1 VASTTIIFDCPV
13 PPWTVVAGGVVAL
26 GAAILFLR
34 RDAAHIA
41 RLPRAL
47 ILAIMAVAAVMLVGL
62 ALSPTLVRSWPDPEK
77 PRCAILVDASRSML
91 LADAYSGATA
101 DWLAK
106 RIPPA
111 AVLADGPT
119 PPKQPRLRRLDK
131 VTREAVARALL
142 AGGADDWLA
151 AIESEFD
158 VSAWRFSGPGLL
170 GVAALALRPTQGD
183 PEHGRGVGPEAP
195 EFAVDPEGYST
206 ALGDALEAVAAGTG
220 AARPRAVVLIT
231 DGAWNAGRDPSEV
244 ARRLGQLGTAVF
256 AVGLGDPDPP
266 RDAAVVDLKGPKSAL
281 LGDEVLLAA
290 RVATTGMGSVR
301 LPVELVSDGRVI
313 ESKSVATLPSGQP
326 VNVNFT
332 FVPDTPG
339 RRRFEVR
346 IPKQE
351 GERSTENNRAGLS
364 LDVVERKINILLADG
379 EPRWEFRFIRN
390 VLERDPAVKVSI
402 FLARQGVGPT
412 AGGAYVAELPKEKK
426 DLAAYDLVILGDV
439 PRDKLPD
446 EFLTEVADLVRR
458 RGGALIVVAGR
469 REQYR
474 QLAGTPLAQILPVS
488 LDIAPGKEARTAEPF
503 SPELTQEG
511 LGHLV
516 TRLADGA
523 EENEAAWLHLPRLTW
538 SASVAGLAPGAS
550 ALLVHPYR
558 IAGAS
563 KMPLVA
569 VHRVGDGKVMFC
581 GIDETWRWRKSVG
594 DTWHYRFWAQAVRW
608 LVKKQFAEGD
618 PRGRLSIDRTECD
631 VGETVEVEA
640 YCLGPDGF
648 PLQGASVWLK
658 VTDGEGRSQRLA
670 MQPAPGG
677 WGIYRTAFTPSA
689 PASYKMQPIVSA
701 YGQEPLASSVA
712 LQVARVDLEKEF
724 LAENVAALGSI
735 AAAGHTARMGG
746 GKVLK
751 PDEVGQLPGLL
762 AARKEPR
769 MLTVEYSPCRHWAYY
784 SLLAVALGTAW
795 LIRKRS
801 GLA

>member
-1 VASTTIIFDCPV
+1 MASTTIIFDCPV
-13 PPWTVVAGGVVAL
+13 PPWTVVAGGVVVL

-34 RDAAHIA
+34 RDAAHLSRPWRIG
-41 RLPRAL
+41 
-47 ILAIMAVAAVMLVGL
+47 ILALMIVAAVMLIGL

-77 PRCAILVDASRSML
+77 PRCAVLVDASRSML
-91 LADAYSGATA
+91 LADAYSGETGA
-101 DWLAK
+101 WLAK
-106 RIPPA
+106 RLPPA
-111 AVLADGPT
+111 ATSADG
-119 PPKQPRLRRLDK
+119 K
-131 VTREAVARALL
+131 VTREAIARLLL

-151 AIESEFD
+151 AVASEFD
-158 VSAWRFSGPGLL
+158 ISAWRFSGPGLL
-170 GVAALALRPTQGD
+170 GGAAL
-183 PEHGRGVGPEAP
+183 GPDAP
-195 EFAVDPEGYST
+195 EFAVDAEGYST
-206 ALGDALEAVAAGTG
+206 ALGDALEAVAAGAG
-220 AARPRAVVLIT
+220 AARPRAVVLIS

-256 AVGLGDPDPP
+256 VVGLGDPDPP
-266 RDAAVVDLKGPKSAL
+266 RDAAVVDFKGPKSAL

-301 LPVELVSDGRVI
+301 LPVELTCDGRVI
-313 ESKSVATLPSGQP
+313 ESKSIATLPSGQP
-326 VNVNFT
+326 VNVHFT

-351 GERSTENNRAGLS
+351 GERTADNNRAGLS
-364 LDVVERKINILLADG
+364 LEVVERKVNVLLADG

-390 VLERDPAVKVSI
+390 VLERDPAVKVSV
-402 FLARQGVGPT
+402 FLARPGVGPIT
-412 AGGAYVAELPKEKK
+412 GGAYVAELPKEKK

-458 RGGALIVVAGR
+458 RAGALVVVAGR

-474 QLAGTPLAQILPVS
+474 QLAGTPLAQVLPVV
-488 LDIAPGKEARTAEPF
+488 LDSAAGADVKTAEPF

-516 TRLADGA
+516 THLADGA
-523 EENEAAWLHLPRLTW
+523 EENEAAWSHLPRMTW
-538 SASVAGLAPGAS
+538 SAGVAGLAPGAS

-558 IAGAS
+558 IAGSS

-569 VHRVGDGKVMFC
+569 VHRVGEGKVMFC
-581 GIDETWRWRKSVG
+581 GIDETWRWRRSVG

-618 PRGRLSIDRTECD
+618 PRARLSVDRTECD

-658 VTDGEGRSQRLA
+658 VTDAEGRSERLA

-677 WGIYRTAFTPSA
+677 WGIYRAAFTPLA
-689 PASYKMQPIVSA
+689 PASYQMQPIVSA
-701 YGQEPLASSVA
+701 YGDEPLASSVA
-712 LQVARVDLEKEF
+712 LQVARVDLEKGF
-724 LAENVAALGSI
+724 LAENATALWTI
-735 AAAGHTARMGG
+735 AAAGG

-751 PDEVGQLPGLL
+751 ANEASQLPALL

-784 SLLAVALGTAW
+784 SLLALALGAAW

>member
-1 VASTTIIFDCPV
+1 MASTTIIFDCPV
-13 PPWTVVAGGVVAL
+13 PPWTVVAGGVAAL

-34 RDAAHIA
+34 RDTAHLSRPWRIG
-41 RLPRAL
+41 
-47 ILAIMAVAAVMLVGL
+47 ILALMIVAAVMLIGL

-77 PRCAILVDASRSML
+77 PRCAVLVDASRSML
-91 LADAYSGATA
+91 LADSYSGATA
-101 DWLAK
+101 EWLAK
-106 RIPPA
+106 RLPPSA
-111 AVLADGPT
+111 ASADG
-119 PPKQPRLRRLDK
+119 K
-131 VTREAVARALL
+131 VPREAVARLL
-142 AGGADDWLA
+142 LGAGADDWLA
-151 AIESEFD
+151 AIATEFD
-158 VSAWRFSGPGLL
+158 VSAWRFSTGLGGAAMGP
-170 GVAALALRPTQGD
+170 D
-183 PEHGRGVGPEAP
+183 AP
-195 EFAVDPEGYST
+195 EFAVDAEGYST
-206 ALGDALEAVAAGTG
+206 ALGDALEAVAAATG
-220 AARPRAVVLIT
+220 ASRPRAVVLIS

-266 RDAAVVDLKGPKSAL
+266 RDAAVVDFKGPKSAL

-326 VNVNFT
+326 VNVHFT

-339 RRRFEVR
+339 RRQFEVR

-351 GERSTENNRAGLS
+351 GERSTDNNRAGLT
-364 LDVVERKINILLADG
+364 LEVVERKVSVLLADG

-390 VLERDPAVKVSI
+390 VLERDPAVKVSL
-402 FLARQGVGPT
+402 FLARPGIGPIT
-412 AGGAYVAELPKEKK
+412 GGAYVAELPKEKK

-446 EFLTEVADLVRR
+446 EFMTEVADLVRR
-458 RGGALIVVAGR
+458 RAGALVVVAGR

-474 QLAGTPLAQILPVS
+474 QLAGTPLAPILPVA
-488 LDIAPGKEARTAEPF
+488 LDSAAGADVKTAEPF

-516 TRLADGA
+516 THLADGA
-523 EENEAAWLHLPRLTW
+523 EENEAAWSHLPRMTW
-538 SASVAGLAPGAS
+538 SAGVAGLAPGAS

-558 IAGAS
+558 IAGSS

-569 VHRVGDGKVMFC
+569 VHRVGEGKVMFC
-581 GIDETWRWRKSVG
+581 GIDETWRWRRSVG

-618 PRGRLSIDRTECD
+618 PRARLSVDRTECD

-658 VTDGEGRSQRLA
+658 VTDGEGRSERLA

-677 WGIYRTAFTPSA
+677 WGIYRAAFTPLA
-689 PASYKMQPIVSA
+689 PAAYKMQPIVST
-701 YGQEPLASSVA
+701 YGDEPLASSVA
-712 LQVARVDLEKEF
+712 LQVARVDLEKGF
-724 LAENVAALGSI
+724 LAENATALRTI
-735 AAAGHTARMGG
+735 AAAGG

-751 PDEVGQLPGLL
+751 PDEAGQLPALL

-769 MLTVEYSPCRHWAYY
+769 ILTVEYPPCRHWAYY
-784 SLLAVALGTAW
+784 SLLAVALGAAW

>member
-1 VASTTIIFDCPV
+1 MASTTILFDCPV
-13 PPWTVVAGGVVAL
+13 PPWTVAAGGVAALVA
-26 GAAILFLR
+26 GVWFLR

-41 RLPRAL
+41 RLWRTG
-47 ILAIMAVAAVMLVGL
+47 ILALMIVAAVMLVGL

-77 PRCAILVDASRSML
+77 PRCAVLLDASRSML

-106 RIPPA
+106 RIPPS
-111 AVLADGPT
+111 AVSADG
-119 PPKQPRLRRLDK
+119 K
-131 VTREAVARALL
+131 VTREAIARLL
-142 AGGADDWLA
+142 LSDGPDDWLA
-151 AIESEFD
+151 AVGSEFD
-158 VSAWRFSGPGLL
+158 VSAWRFSGPGPLS
-170 GVAALALRPTQGD
+170 GAAI
-183 PEHGRGVGPEAP
+183 GPDAP
-195 EFAVDPEGYST
+195 EFAVDAEGYST
-206 ALGDALEAVAAGTG
+206 AVGDALEAVALRPAQGDPEPGRGVAAGAG
-220 AARPRAVVLIT
+220 ASRPRAVILIS

-256 AVGLGDPDPP
+256 VVGLGDPDPP

-290 RVATTGMGSVR
+290 RVATSGMGSVR
-301 LPVELVSDGRVI
+301 LPVELTCDGRVI

-326 VNVNFT
+326 VNVHFT
-332 FVPDTPG
+332 FVPEAPG

-351 GERSTENNRAGLS
+351 GERSPDNNRAGLA
-364 LDVVERKINILLADG
+364 LEVVERKVNVLLADG

-390 VLERDPAVKVSI
+390 VLERDPAVKVSV
-402 FLARQGVGPT
+402 FLARPGVGPT
-412 AGGAYVAELPKEKK
+412 GGGAYVAELPKEKK

-446 EFLTEVADLVRR
+446 GFLTETADLVRR
-458 RGGALIVVAGR
+458 RAGALVVVAGR

-474 QLAGTPLAQILPVS
+474 QLAGTPLAQVLPVALAS
-488 LDIAPGKEARTAEPF
+488 APGADVKTAEPF

-516 TRLADGA
+516 THLADGA
-523 EENEAAWLHLPRLTW
+523 EENEAAWSHLPRLTW
-538 SASVAGLAPGAS
+538 SAGVAGLAPGAS

-558 IAGAS
+558 IAGSS

-569 VHRVGDGKVMFC
+569 VHRVGEGKVLFC
-581 GIDETWRWRKSVG
+581 GMDETWRWRRSVG

-608 LVKKQFAEGD
+608 LVKKPFAEGD

-658 VTDGEGRSQRLA
+658 VTDGEGRSERLA
-670 MQPAPGG
+670 MPPAPGG
-677 WGIYRTAFTPSA
+677 WGIYRAAFTPLA
-689 PASYKMQPIVSA
+689 PAAYRMQPIVSA
-701 YGQEPLASSVA
+701 YGPEPLASSVT
-712 LQVARVDLEKEF
+712 LQAARVDLEQGF
-724 LAENVAALGSI
+724 LAENATALGAI
-735 AAAGHTARMGG
+735 AAACG
-746 GKVLK
+746 GKVLR
-751 PDEVGQLPGLL
+751 PDEVGQLPALL
-762 AARKEPR
+762 AAGKEPR
-769 MLTVEYSPCRHWAYY
+769 TLTVEYSPCRHWAYY
-784 SLLAVALGTAW
+784 SLLAAALGAAW